1 MNATLARLTRLREIQ
16 NAPLVGAAIS
26 VDNVPEAPEI
36 GPLRQLV
43 AQRQAALRRA
53 EASLPGIEL
62 ADGLKRISTHIP
74 LRETLPS
81 GWPNWLPGAVQP
93 GASQPSASQPGV
105 SQPGASQLGTPVFI
119 DTETTGLAGGTG
131 TLAFLVGI
139 AVAEG
144 GALVIEQFLLTRP
157 GAEAQLYQAL
167 AAALPPEP
175 IWVSFNGRSFDMPLL
190 ATRQRLK
197 RRVDVFAQRPHWDL
211 LHPLRCAFGA
221 KWDNCR
227 LASAE
232 QRLLGIER
240 HDDLPSAQVPAAYRD
255 WLARGESAAL
265 RRVLDHHRQDIASL
279 AALLVALDR
288 VYADPGA
295 YGADPE
301 RIERRMA
308 RLARARRA
316 LN

>member
-93 GASQPSASQPGV
+93 VASQL
-105 SQPGASQLGTPVFI
+105 GASQLGTPVFI

>member
-93 GASQPSASQPGV
+93 VASQL
-105 SQPGASQLGTPVFI
+105 GASQLGTPVFI

-175 IWVSFNGRSFDMPLL
+175 IWVSFNGRSLDMPLL

>member
-93 GASQPSASQPGV
+93 VASQL
-105 SQPGASQLGTPVFI
+105 GASQLGTPVFI

-288 VYADPGA
+288 VYADPDA